1 MSKKIGLIGN
11 MNNNNFALLR
21 YLLDQ
26 GLDAKLVL
34 MKNDGV
40 GANTHFSIAN
50 DTLNKKKW
58 TKYIKQSNIY
68 EDPISALNFP
78 FSWVLFVVNLVK
90 SFIKKKDL
98 VLPVSKKTI
107 INDLSEFDCL
117 IGSGIS
123 PALLSRVDFNL
134 TIFYPYAFGVE
145 YLEETT
151 FKAYLQSKN
160 SIIRFFSNK
169 IYKAQLK
176 GIKQSK
182 FVVNSDIGITKNILD
197 TYSVK
202 QIHYGIPLLYTEE
215 EETTCHFSDK
225 TQTVIKDLEKK
236 DFVLMSH
243 VRHLW
248 VKPNNLS
255 EASWHMQNK
264 HNEWII
270 YAYSEFLKRH
280 KVNSV
285 LILFEY
291 GEDFQT
297 SKDLCSN
304 LGIDDMVM
312 WLPKSPRKDILKIMN
327 YIDIGIG
334 EFYSDFET
342 TWGGALIEF
351 LSRGKPVIHGLNIS
365 QTKFETNYGSE
376 LPPILV
382 ANSSADISDK
392 IEYLFLN
399 KNKIKEIGK
408 SSKLWF
414 DKNCGRGLATKFV
427 NLLN

>member
-1 MSKKIGLIGN
+1 
-11 MNNNNFALLR
+11 
-21 YLLDQ
+21 
-26 GLDAKLVL
+26 
-34 MKNDGV
+34 
-40 GANTHFSIAN
+40 
-50 DTLNKKKW
+50 
-58 TKYIKQSNIY
+58 
-68 EDPISALNFP
+68 
-78 FSWVLFVVNLVK
+78 
-90 SFIKKKDL
+90 
-98 VLPVSKKTI
+98 
-107 INDLSEFDCL
+107 
-117 IGSGIS
+117 
-123 PALLSRVDFNL
+123 
-134 TIFYPYAFGVE
+134 
-145 YLEETT
+145 
-151 FKAYLQSKN
+151 
-160 SIIRFFSNK
+160 
-169 IYKAQLK
+169 
-176 GIKQSK
+176 
-182 FVVNSDIGITKNILD
+182 
-197 TYSVK
+197 
-202 QIHYGIPLLYTEE
+202 
-215 EETTCHFSDK
+215 
-225 TQTVIKDLEKK
+225 
-236 DFVLMSH
+236 
-243 VRHLW
+243 
-248 VKPNNLS
+248 
-255 EASWHMQNK
+255 MQNK

-291 GEDFQT
+291 GEDFQI

-382 ANSSADISDK
+382 ANSSAEIADK

-408 SSKLWF
+408 SSKSWF
-414 DKNCGRGLATKFV
+414 DKYCGRGLAAKFV